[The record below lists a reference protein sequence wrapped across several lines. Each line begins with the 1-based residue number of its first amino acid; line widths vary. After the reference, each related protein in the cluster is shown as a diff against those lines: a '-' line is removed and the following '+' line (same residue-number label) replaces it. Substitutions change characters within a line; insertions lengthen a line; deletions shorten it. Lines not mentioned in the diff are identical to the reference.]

1 MPMFGTIIRMLLD
14 DKHTTIK
21 EIEEL
26 TGRASSTVYRWMN
39 GESEP
44 HATDIRLLVRH
55 MKSEDARQTL
65 LSILTSDLPVVISW
79 VEDVER
85 HAGQDEAA
93 DNRLEGHEILDRA
106 LLALDCLSHALSEGN
121 EAIRK
126 QELTRESYVKLVTL
140 IDETIRHLAASRNLL
155 KEYAPAGWVPRRA
168 SGAQSAAPE
177 SG

>member
-79 VEDVER
+79 VVV
-85 HAGQDEAA
+85 
-93 DNRLEGHEILDRA
+93 
-106 LLALDCLSHALSEGN
+106 CWS
-121 EAIRK
+121 
-126 QELTRESYVKLVTL
+126 
-140 IDETIRHLAASRNLL
+140 SRSQ
-155 KEYAPAGWVPRRA
+155 RR
-168 SGAQSAAPE
+168 S
-177 SG
+177 